1 VNLQRVSA
9 VGRIWGHRH
18 LLRELVARDLRV
30 KYQRSVLGILW
41 SALRPLLMLSIYVF
55 VFSRVMGINIEGYGL
70 FVLTG
75 LIPWTFLATSLSL
88 GASSLYENGPLI
100 QRAAFPLEL
109 LPLSIVLGNLIHL
122 GITLLVFVPVLLLLG
137 WAPAPALLALPAVCA
152 LQLLLVA
159 GVTLLVATGAV
170 FFRDLVHLLEI
181 VTTIWFY
188 TSPVVYPMAMVPE
201 PYRTFLGWNPMGL
214 ILELYRE
221 LFVAG
226 RLPAPASVVA
236 AAAAGL
242 AVYAAG
248 ALVFRRAAPLIPKV
262 V

>member
-1 VNLQRVSA
+1 MNSQGASA
-9 VGRIWGHRH
+9 VGRMWTYRH

-30 KYQRSVLGILW
+30 KYKRSVLGILW

-55 VFSRVMGINIEGYGL
+55 VFSRIMGINVQGYGL

-88 GASSLYENGPLI
+88 GASSLFENAALI

-122 GITLLVFVPVLLLLG
+122 GITLLVFVPILLVLG
-137 WAPAPALLALPAVCA
+137 WSPAPALLALPAVCA

-170 FFRDLVHLLEI
+170 FFRDVVHLLEI

-188 TSPVVYPMAMVPE
+188 TSPVVYPMTMVPE
-201 PYRTFLGWNPMGL
+201 RYRSILRWNPMGL
-214 ILELYRE
+214 VLDLYRDV
-221 LFVAG
+221 FVAG
-226 RLPAPASVVA
+226 RLPAL
-236 AAAAGL
+236 AGL
-242 AVYAAG
+242 AETAVAG
-248 ALVFRRAAPLIPKV
+248 ALVCALAYLVFRRAAPLIPKV